1 MSVLNPSLTT
11 EEATWLTTGKNRR
24 SFVTSTSAVQ
34 ARPSLGFRGRSFMA
48 YSLAPQPPIADWLAE
63 LDKWARNSPG
73 FFVGRPIVLDLTAVR
88 LSPGAIAHLIAELS
102 QRAIRIIGI
111 EGAESADL
119 GADLPPL
126 LKNGRPAGVDDVSST
141 KPPAQQEPSSLLLEE
156 PVRSG
161 QSVIFP
167 HGDVTVVGQVASGAE
182 VVAGGSIHVYGAL
195 RGRALAGSMGNSRAR
210 IFCSK
215 NEAELLAIDGYYQTT
230 EDIDSKL
237 RNRPI
242 QAWLE
247 GDVLMIAASN

>member
-1 MSVLNPSLTT
+1 
-11 EEATWLTTGKNRR
+11 
-24 SFVTSTSAVQ
+24 
-34 ARPSLGFRGRSFMA
+34 MA

-126 LKNGRPAGVDDVSST
+126 LKNGRPAAST
-141 KPPAQQEPSSLLLEE
+141 TFRVPNPRRNRSHSLLLEE